1 MLIIVQIILFP
12 HLIKPNFEHLC
23 HYCATK
29 NGVFC
34 TKNEVCKKNNLHT
47 SLIFNYLH

>member
-34 TKNEVCKKNNLHT
+34 TKNEVCKK
-47 SLIFNYLH
+47 